1 MRAPRI
7 SRSDSLPL
15 NLGSISDIVEKK
27 DGKKISL
34 STPVIGR
41 KGSNQKVDMDD
52 FSRTVIL
59 TRRCVTLDYCFE
71 KGEFLTVHKE
81 DEEGNASVSS
91 EDFRN
96 GPNATIPQRNYR
108 DLNDQEKENLKKK
121 IFSLSTMTLFDA
133 KLQPKSG
140 SGKKNIRIFHKRNV
154 LKEKNSS
161 EENPLDLEIDRL
173 RREIECN
180 IGNDVS
186 SDDESLESNG
196 EAVLDQKSEP
206 KIEPADEKPEE
217 IVNNQSLEE
226 ELKLEV
232 LKQIQEEERIL
243 NERNQI
249 EREKRE
255 VALKQ
260 KILDEKQK
268 RESQKI
274 QQQPI
279 KNDQHEELVKRNS
292 QKETEPQKNQPKD
305 QHEELKRNSKKETES
320 GKNTHELISRFN
332 SLSNRKSSESPQP
345 SPWNQLTQELE
356 FKKTLLTKDETKL
369 APWQIETLKKKISK

>member
-27 DGKKISL
+27 DIKKFSL
-34 STPVIGR
+34 STPIIGR

-154 LKEKNSS
+154 LKEKNST
-161 EENPLDLEIDRL
+161 EENPLDSEIDRL

-196 EAVLDQKSEP
+196 DAVLDKKSEP
-206 KIEPADEKPEE
+206 KIEPAEKEPEE

-260 KILDEKQK
+260 KILEEKQK

-279 KNDQHEELVKRNS
+279 KNDQQELVKRNS
-292 QKETEPQKNQPKD
+292 QKETEPQKNRPKD
-305 QHEELKRNSKKETES
+305 QQEELKRNSKKETES

-356 FKKTLLTKDETKL
+356 FKKTLLTKDEKKL

>member
-15 NLGSISDIVEKK
+15 NLGSIGDIVEKK
-27 DGKKISL
+27 DSKKISL
-34 STPVIGR
+34 STPTIGR
-41 KGSNQKVDMDD
+41 KTSKPQVDMDD

-91 EDFRN
+91 EDFKN

-108 DLNDQEKENLKKK
+108 DLDNQEKENLKKK

-133 KLQPKSG
+133 KLQPKNG
-140 SGKKNIRIFHKRNV
+140 SGKKKIRIFHKRNV
-154 LKEKNSS
+154 LKDKNK
-161 EENPLDLEIDRL
+161 ENPMESEIDRL

-186 SDDESLESNG
+186 SDDESIESNG
-196 EAVLDQKSEP
+196 DSRMENSKTEHVETSPLDVP
-206 KIEPADEKPEE
+206 KNE
-217 IVNNQSLEE
+217 IVNNQQESKSLEE

-243 NERNQI
+243 NEKNQI
-249 EREKRE
+249 EKEKRE
-255 VALKQ
+255 EILKQ
-260 KILDEKQK
+260 KLSEEKQK

-274 QQQPI
+274 QEQTEE
-279 KNDQHEELVKRNS
+279 NDQHEAE
-292 QKETEPQKNQPKD
+292 EEGEPLP
-305 QHEELKRNSKKETES
+305 EPEPVKRNSKKEIEP
-320 GKNTHELISRFN
+320 GKNTHNLISKFN
-332 SLSNRKSSESPQP
+332 SLSNRKSSESQHI
-345 SPWNQLTQELE
+345 SPWSQLTQELE

-369 APWQIETLKKKISK
+369 APWQIETLKKKITK